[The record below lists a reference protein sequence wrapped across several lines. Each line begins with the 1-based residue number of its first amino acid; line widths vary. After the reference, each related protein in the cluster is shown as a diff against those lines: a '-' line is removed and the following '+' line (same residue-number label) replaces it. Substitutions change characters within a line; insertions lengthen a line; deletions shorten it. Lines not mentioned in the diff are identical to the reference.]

1 MRRVMLVACVLLCA
15 GTLFAVVP
23 GAQTPPAQAPGT
35 PPPPQQR
42 PVFRSEVDFVR
53 LDVSVLDRNRRP
65 VRGLTQKDFRVYEDG
80 KLQELVALTEIDI
93 ASIDPPPSAWMR
105 FTPRDV
111 EANNL
116 QDQAGDGRVIAI
128 VIDDCNQAMY
138 WLGIVT
144 VIREIGHL
152 IVDRLGTSDV
162 GAVVYVTNRGK
173 TQEFTEDR
181 GKLHDAI
188 DRFERAALG
197 TIVPGG
203 RFGGPP
209 TQIVPAHDGCGI
221 PTSLVSTLD
230 TVTSR
235 LVTIPNRRKTVLVIT
250 PGVALS
256 ASSAGQAARIH
267 GFDPMD
273 PWRTVFWKAQRGNVN
288 IYPID
293 PSDQRRYGNE
303 LQTPGA
309 NASSRTASPRT
320 PMVTSVNLRRELL
333 KTAADETG
341 GRAIVSTRDLERELD
356 EVFDEAGSY
365 YLLGYRTS
373 NDKQDGR
380 FRKAEVKVTLP
391 GAIVRARSGYY
402 AQKEG
407 RLTTPAES
415 SMPSSRDFV
424 RAGLMSPAALPLR
437 AAVFPLGPKAGTRGI
452 VDVAV
457 TLTTRLPPI
466 QTPMAE
472 RLNIVRTLYDT
483 EGRPGTPAPETADIQ
498 LQPQGGD
505 QVRYDVYQRLALA
518 PGRYSIRFNATSAAL
533 DKSGSVYVDFDVPDF
548 TREPLSVS
556 PIVIGTRAPGSRDD
570 VLAPVLPIV
579 PTTVRSFAAGER
591 PIAFVRVAQ
600 GGSAPLL
607 PATATVKILDLAD
620 ATVSH
625 STHAI
630 AVDAFDGSRSAPFES
645 PLTLAGLA
653 SGPYLLTVEVTT
665 SGGVSARRDLVFRIR

>member
-1 MRRVMLVACVLLCA
+1 MSRIAARRRSSRRIAASC
-15 GTLFAVVP
+15 T
-23 GAQTPPAQAPGT
+23 TPSTGSNA
-35 PPPPQQR
+35 
-42 PVFRSEVDFVR
+42 
-53 LDVSVLDRNRRP
+53 
-65 VRGLTQKDFRVYEDG
+65 
-80 KLQELVALTEIDI
+80 
-93 ASIDPPPSAWMR
+93 PPS
-105 FTPRDV
+105 
-111 EANNL
+111 
-116 QDQAGDGRVIAI
+116 
-128 VIDDCNQAMY
+128 
-138 WLGIVT
+138 
-144 VIREIGHL
+144 
-152 IVDRLGTSDV
+152 
-162 GAVVYVTNRGK
+162 
-173 TQEFTEDR
+173 
-181 GKLHDAI
+181 
-188 DRFERAALG
+188 G
-197 TIVPGG
+197 TIVPGS

-209 TQIVPAHDGCGI
+209 TELGPAQDGCDL
-221 PTSLVSTLD
+221 PSSLVSTLD

-235 LVTIPNRRKTVLVIT
+235 LVTIPNRRKTVFVIT

-256 ASSAGQAARIH
+256 ASSASQAARIH
-267 GFDPMD
+267 GADPMD

-303 LQTPGA
+303 LQTPLS
-309 NASSRTASPRT
+309 NASSRTASPRP
-320 PMVTSVNLRRELL
+320 PMVTSVNLRRDLL

-341 GRAIVSTRDLERELD
+341 GRAIVSTRDLEREVD
-356 EVFDEAGSY
+356 GVFDEAGSY

-373 NDKQDGR
+373 NAKEDGR
-380 FRKAEVKVTLP
+380 FRKTEVKVTLP

-407 RLTTPAES
+407 RLTTPEES
-415 SMPSSRDFV
+415 FMPASRDFV

-457 TLTTRLPPI
+457 VLTTRLPPL
-466 QTPMAE
+466 QAPTPE

-483 EGRPGTPAPETADIQ
+483 EGRPGTPTPETVNIT

-505 QVRYDVYQRLALA
+505 EVRYDVYQRLALA
-518 PGRYSIRFNATSAAL
+518 PGRYSVRLNATSAAL

-556 PIVIGTRAPGSRDD
+556 PIVFGTRAPESRDD

-579 PTTVRSFAAGER
+579 PTTIRSVAAGER
-591 PIAFVRVAQ
+591 PVVFVRIAQ
-600 GGSAPLL
+600 GGSAPVL

-620 ATVSH
+620 ATVSE

-630 AVDAFDGSRSAPFES
+630 AVGAFDGSRSAPFEL
-645 PLTLAGLA
+645 PLALAGLA
-653 SGPYLLTVEVTT
+653 PGPYLLTVEVTI